1 MKELYRTNQNFSNNI
16 VTKNVN
22 YSLKERKIPKNNN
35 NNILIYSLRSKKNKN
50 KNIMQLT
57 TFHLHSN

>member
-1 MKELYRTNQNFSNNI
+1 MTELYRINQNLPNNI

-35 NNILIYSLRSKKNKN
+35 NNILIYSLRSKKKTRT
-50 KNIMQLT
+50 KI
-57 TFHLHSN
+57 